1 MDSTT
6 VVALLHC
13 FLFAS
18 LVQSAPISSPAFKA
32 AAERAKTLVEKILR
46 DIPAAHSASVST
58 EGFTLDPSSQISN
71 LQLMVTSMGIP
82 AAPVLKPLSGRFTP
96 DTCVSHMSAGSQ
108 LYQELLGV
116 LSGKLSGLEDLRADL
131 RDLLT
136 HINKL
141 KELGELGADASDRT
155 PRLDL
160 APHLQDSYTVQVLV
174 HVTLTQLRS
183 FCHDLTRSLRALATY
198 RP

>member
-1 MDSTT
+1 MDTTT

-18 LVQSAPISSPAFKA
+18 LVQSAPISSPAFKEA
-32 AAERAKTLVEKILR
+32 ANRAKTLVEKLLK
-46 DIPAAHSASVST
+46 DIPAAHSAAVST
-58 EGFTLDPSSQISN
+58 EGFTLSGQISN

-82 AAPVLKPLSGRFTP
+82 AAPVLKPLSDRFTP
-96 DTCVSHMSAGSQ
+96 DRCLSHMSAGSQ
-108 LYQELLGV
+108 LFQDLLGV
-116 LSGKLSGLEDLRADL
+116 LSSKLSGLEDLRADL

-136 HINKL
+136 LINKL
-141 KELGELGADASDRT
+141 KELGELGGDASDQSAT
-155 PRLDL
+155 LDL
-160 APHLQDSYTVQVLV
+160 APHLHDSYKVQVIV